1 MKEKLKKHFL
11 NIGPKRFV
19 LIAVLLLIIT
29 DLINSYY
36 LKLYWM
42 QKQISS
48 SLISISLQRSQL
60 KVEDFSSDTLL
71 EMTSFVDNAFY
82 FFILIIILNNLFFYA
97 FYLKKKLWA
106 QGYVLFYCL
115 TAAIFSL
122 TFVFDNE
129 GMGEAWLAYNLLTI
143 PFYIY
148 LYFGVKILKVETTLA
163 PGKKAL

>member
-1 MKEKLKKHFL
+1 MKEKLKNHFM

-19 LIAVLLLIIT
+19 LLAVLLLIIT

-42 QKQISS
+42 QKKISS
-48 SLISISLQRSQL
+48 SIISISLQRSQL
-60 KVEDFSSDTLL
+60 RMEDFSSETLI
-71 EMTSFVDNAFY
+71 EMMSFVDNAFY

-129 GMGEAWLAYNLLTI
+129 GMGQAWLVYNLLTI

-148 LYFGVKILKVETTLA
+148 LYFGVKLLKVETTLV
-163 PGKKAL
+163 PGKKGQ